1 MFMCPML
8 AAAVRPYKTTGPA
21 NNLQNVMR
29 ALWEQHVEWT
39 RMAIISAVENIA
51 DADLV
56 TKRLLRN
63 PSDFAAVLMPYYGA
77 EKAAGFEKLFRE
89 HLVIADQL
97 VKAAKAGNKKA
108 ADDAEKHWYENADLI
123 ARYLNSIN
131 PYWSYSAFRQML
143 FEHLGMTKNEAVYRI
158 SKKYAEDIAE
168 YEKIEKEALMMADA
182 MTDGILRQ
190 FGVIL
195 NE

>member
-8 AAAVRPYKTTGPA
+8 AAAAFCACKPIRPA
-21 NNLQNVMR
+21 SDLQNVMR

-51 DADLV
+51 DVDLV

-63 PSDFAAVLMPYYGA
+63 PSDFAAVLTPYYGA

-97 VKAAKAGNKKA
+97 VKAAKAGDKKA
-108 ADDAEKHWYENADLI
+108 ADDAEKRWYENADMI
-123 ARYLNSIN
+123 ARYMHCTRSSCGAIQARFPL
-131 PYWSYSAFRQML
+131 L
-143 FEHLGMTKNEAVYRI
+143 
-158 SKKYAEDIAE
+158 
-168 YEKIEKEALMMADA
+168 
-182 MTDGILRQ
+182 
-190 FGVIL
+190 
-195 NE
+195 